1 MFYFFLYE
9 IWNKVYHA
17 EEESVDDFINLTA
30 GVTLKEIFFFGGGG
44 LGGKKEKSVFF
55 GLRGKKTRE
64 SSLVCN
70 SLYFYR
76 KSFSLLRC
84 SSQEEF

>member
-30 GVTLKEIFFFGGGG
+30 GVTLKEI
-44 LGGKKEKSVFF
+44 
-55 GLRGKKTRE
+55 
-64 SSLVCN
+64 
-70 SLYFYR
+70 
-76 KSFSLLRC
+76 
-84 SSQEEF
+84 